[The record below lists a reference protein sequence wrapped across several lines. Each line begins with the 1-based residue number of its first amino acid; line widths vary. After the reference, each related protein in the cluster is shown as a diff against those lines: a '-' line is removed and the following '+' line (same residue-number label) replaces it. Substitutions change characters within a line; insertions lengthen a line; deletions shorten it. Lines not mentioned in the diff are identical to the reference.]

1 MLSADVGM
9 VVDNGAGI
17 LILGRVLNVTDL
29 VTVSTLGS
37 FSDCGEE
44 EVCSVVSRC
53 GLTCV
58 GDFSSPESVLPLED

>member
-1 MLSADVGM
+1 M

-44 EVCSVVSRC
+44 VCSVVSRC